1 MGYKPTDDQIKAM
14 EADGRTILISAAA
27 GSGKTTTLTQR
38 IKKAVIEHNRDISEL
53 LIVTYTRSAAAKL
66 RADMAE
72 AISDAIAE
80 HPDNKHLHNQLIKLG
95 SADICTIDSFFAAP
109 VKANFEKLGLPSGLR
124 PGDSAELDP
133 IREKLMRE
141 TLDEFFE
148 KCEHYKDSS
157 ISPVGYS
164 TEYTD
169 LMGVITEARDSSKMI
184 PTFWNT
190 YNKLITSPRSIE
202 QLKDHA
208 DRHRD
213 NAKKDFFETDE
224 GKVWKEELYLKIKEL
239 WKSFRKHIDDMQS
252 DAYVASQYGNTFSD
266 DAVQCHEILN
276 AIEKESYTDVQSKM
290 QSLKFGKLPTLKADK
305 KTPECEHYHELR
317 KKLTGKYSEI
327 KGEYVKKTSDEISS
341 LFERYADMC
350 RILYDI
356 LIEFRNKYQAEKLS
370 KGIYDFSDMPE
381 FLLKLLLDENGNET
395 DYAKTLSSKYKEVY
409 IDEYQDVNEIQDT
422 IFKIIG
428 KDHRFMVGDI
438 KQSIYAFR
446 EAEPD
451 IFAKYRDTFP
461 KYVNNDT
468 PVDPDS
474 GNLIFMSE
482 NFRCSENIIDFANAI
497 CSGIFSAFPG
507 KLNYTDADNLK
518 FSKDISK
525 GYINPKISLNII
537 QNLAAPPE
545 NEEGNTGGDGQ
556 VGNTSEESER
566 VSGLEAEAML
576 IANEIARL
584 IKVKEKKEEEKE
596 EKEEENKEKKNN
608 KKDIDERNGD
618 GSKVTVGNIAILVRK
633 HNLYAPITKAL
644 DELNIPYSIPSKKDL
659 LSSEEMQLL
668 VDLLSVID
676 NPRVDIPLYH
686 LLTASYDNKE
696 PEFSLEEI
704 INIRKDADVSKSLY
718 DAIIHCIDNGKTKY
732 IKEKCAKFKEFV
744 DTMRRNAQ
752 GMSADKF
759 IRDLVTTKYSALT
772 ATEAYAFVYDC
783 ACKYVQNTWNSLYS
797 FLRYFKDYIKKDSDS
812 VEIEAKASDRKYVS
826 IMTDHKSKG
835 LEFEVCFLFG
845 FGKWFTS
852 TRSES
857 IIFSKKHGP
866 SMKLPPMP
874 DSTDIIKS
882 ISVRFEENPIYK
894 SAKKYNRLMQLEE
907 EARIFYVALTRAKER
922 LYISATINK
931 TYEDYVKDLYE
942 SGERNDEIRKSLA
955 YIKWVLLMLPEAR
968 EDLYELNIHN
978 AQDITPAEPIQ
989 QTNSEAGGEALGTD
1003 NDIYVKLYNEALKED
1018 DKKKQ
1023 TLSSVPSKVAAS
1035 KVSSTMLDVLLSS
1048 RDEESGTKKANMD
1061 SDSAIA
1067 IRSRIKQIKSSASS
1081 FDNIF
1086 LEDKKSDAAEIGTA
1100 THAVLQFCDY
1110 ESCEK
1115 NGIEFEIERL
1125 KNEKFISKRTVD
1137 IINREE
1143 IEKFFQ
1149 SNFYKLLRTAKD
1161 ENVHREFKFG
1171 MFREASD
1178 FAEDHDI
1185 KDRVKDK
1192 KIFVQGSIDLLIEM
1206 PDGEIILCDYKT
1218 DRISNEEKQDMI
1230 SLEQRMNKAHGA
1242 QLKQYEHAIEQIF
1255 GKRPGRSFIYLLEL
1269 GEAIEIK

>member
-14 EADGRTILISAAA
+14 EAEGRTILISAAA

-239 WKSFRKHIDDMQS
+239 WKGFRKHLDDMQN

-276 AIEKESYTDVQSKM
+276 AIEKGSYTDVQSAM
-290 QSLKFGKLPTLKADK
+290 QKLKFGKLPTLKADK
-305 KTPECEHYHELR
+305 KTPECERYHELR

-327 KGEYVKKTSDEISS
+327 KGEYVKKTPAELSS

-350 RILYDI
+350 QILYDI

-537 QNLAAPPE
+537 QNLATPDDE
-545 NEEGNTGGDGQ
+545 DGNNEDDGQ
-556 VGNTSEESER
+556 DGNTSEDSER
-566 VSGLEAEAML
+566 ASGLEAEAML
-576 IANEIARL
+576 IANEITRL
-584 IKVKEKKEEEKE
+584 LKGKEKKG
-596 EKEEENKEKKNN
+596 
-608 KKDIDERNGD
+608 NGED
-618 GSKVTVGNIAILVRK
+618 VLIGDIAILVRK

-797 FLRYFKDYIKKDSDS
+797 FLRYFKDYIKKDIDS
-812 VEIEAKASDRKYVS
+812 AEIEAKASDRKYVS

-852 TRSES
+852 SRSEP

-955 YIKWVLLMLPEAR
+955 YIKWVLLMLPDAR
-968 EDLYELNIHN
+968 EDLYELNIYN
-978 AQDITPAEPIQ
+978 AQDIKPFVDEEDTNPDADQAEAEE
-989 QTNSEAGGEALGTD
+989 TNENKTTIDDDFYAKLYSEALR
-1003 NDIYVKLYNEALKED
+1003 ED
-1018 DKKKQ
+1018 DKKSQ
-1023 TLSSVPSKVAAS
+1023 SLSSVPSKVAAS
-1035 KVSSTMLDVLLSS
+1035 KVSSTMLDELFTSQ
-1048 RDEESGTKKANMD
+1048 EETPKKSNKD
-1061 SDSAIA
+1061 SDATIA
-1067 IRSRIKQIKSSASS
+1067 IRARIKQIKSSSQS
-1081 FDNIF
+1081 FDNLF
-1086 LEDKKSDAAEIGTA
+1086 LDDKKSDAAEVGTA

-1110 ESCEK
+1110 DSCEK
-1115 NGIEFEIERL
+1115 NGIEHEIERL
-1125 KNEKFISKRTVD
+1125 KNEKFISKRMVD
-1137 IINREE
+1137 IINKEE
-1143 IEKFFQ
+1143 LKKFFQ
-1149 SNFYKLLRTAKD
+1149 SNFYKLLRSAKS
-1161 ENVHREFKFG
+1161 EHREFKFG
-1171 MFREASD
+1171 MFRDASD
-1178 FAEDHDI
+1178 FTEDRSV

-1192 KIFVQGSIDLLIEM
+1192 KIFVQGSIDLLMEM

-1218 DRISNEEKQDMI
+1218 DRISDEEKQNME

-1255 GKRPGRSFIYLLEL
+1255 EKRPGRSFIYLLEL